1 MTTAALNW
9 RLAVSGEVTQVA
21 TVKAIN
27 RACFEKNALSWLFI
41 YIQIK
46 CFRVKAT

>member
-27 RACFEKNALSWLFI
+27 RACLEKKRRFILALYLH
-41 YIQIK
+41 
-46 CFRVKAT
+46 TN